1 MAITEAFKEGI
12 WLHNLVKDLGIRQ
25 KNIEIF
31 CDSQSAICLAKNQ
44 VHYGHTKHIDIRYHF
59 VREIVEEGDILLQ
72 KIGNTENVADMLTK
86 VGTGIKFQHCLDL
99 VNISRLTSA

>member
-12 WLHNLVKDLGIRQ
+12 WLHNLVKDLGIGQ

-44 VHYGHTKHIDIRYHF
+44 VHHGRTKHIDVRYHF
-59 VREIVEEGDILLQ
+59 VREIVERNILLR
-72 KIGNTENVADMLTK
+72 KIGIANNPTDM
-86 VGTGIKFQHCLDL
+86 
-99 VNISRLTSA
+99 